1 MEIRTLLSGI
11 AIGAAGVLMLDP
23 NRGARRRAVLRDQA
37 LRASRLTGE
46 VLDTT
51 MRDAANRAHGLVA
64 ETHGWITE
72 GPVADARLLARVRA
86 RLGRVCSHP
95 RVVTVEVQDG
105 QVTLRGPVLAAEVQA
120 LLAAAAAVRGV
131 GSVIN
136 ELEAH
141 ETADGIPALQGAGR
155 VSGQRFDVFQR
166 TWAPATRAIVGAAAL
181 AAGGLVY
188 TYAKR

>member
-1 MEIRTLLSGI
+1 MDIRTLLSGI
-11 AIGAAGVLMLDP
+11 AIGAAGALILDP
-23 NRGARRRAVLRDQA
+23 NRGARRRALVRDQA

-46 VLDTT
+46 VLETT
-51 MRDAANRAHGLVA
+51 MHDASNRARGLAA
-64 ETHGWITE
+64 ETYSWITE
-72 GPVADARLLARVRA
+72 PLVDDARLLARVRA

-95 RVVTVEVQDG
+95 RAVTVEVQDG
-105 QVTLRGPVLAAEVQA
+105 QVTLRGPVMAAEVPD
-120 LLAAAAAVRGV
+120 LLAAAANVRGV

-141 ETADGIPALQGAGR
+141 ETENGTPALQRERRAVGPG
-155 VSGQRFDVFQR
+155 FDLFQR
-166 TWAPATRAIVGAAAL
+166 TWAPATRAVVVAAL